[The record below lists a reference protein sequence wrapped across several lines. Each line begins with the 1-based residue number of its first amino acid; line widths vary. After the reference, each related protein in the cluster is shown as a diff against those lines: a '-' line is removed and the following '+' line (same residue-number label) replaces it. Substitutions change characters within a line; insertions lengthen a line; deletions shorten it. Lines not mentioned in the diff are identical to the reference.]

1 MVLASYVESSR
12 RCKDERAGLPQL
24 KALHFRIFGVCLCCV
39 FGAALFF
46 FFAGRDGRGERKT
59 REGETQERGENVAGL
74 GIFGVCFLGEL
85 SWLLNA

>member
-1 MVLASYVESSR
+1 MQGRESRSATAESTAPLPFWCLSLLRFRRSSVL
-12 RCKDERAGLPQL
+12 
-24 KALHFRIFGVCLCCV
+24 
-39 FGAALFF
+39 